1 MYLLRDLSVKKLS
14 KALTCVAF
22 CIKMTASERRFL
34 TMEKGTRFQVTLS
47 QKVAEKLN
55 QYCEEKGLKR
65 SAVIT
70 MALDKLWKEGADEE

>member
-1 MYLLRDLSVKKLS
+1 
-14 KALTCVAF
+14 
-22 CIKMTASERRFL
+22 
-34 TMEKGTRFQVTLS
+34 MEKGTRFQVTLS